1 MEAEKCTITAA
12 AKKVGVEAHV
22 LRYWE
27 EELGLQIARNDLG
40 HRCYTEEDIRLLS
53 QVKQLKDGGIGLKAI
68 RRAMLGRNHEETAP
82 DSEAQNMDQTD
93 GAAPSREK
101 TDRTKPAGV
110 ELRRAEL
117 NDADRDRT
125 AQERAAM
132 DRVELNDEESNRAES
147 DRTAQDVSIEDDGEA
162 ACCVEPAVDCE
173 EKTPGQLR
181 TEAHFQAVDRR
192 IRERMKKK
200 KRGLLIN
207 WKFGR

>member
-68 RRAMLGRNHEETAP
+68 RRAMLGRNHEEAVP
-82 DSEAQNMDQTD
+82 DSEAQNMEQTD
-93 GAAPSREK
+93 GAAPSR
-101 TDRTKPAGV
+101 
-110 ELRRAEL
+110 AEL
-117 NDADRDRT
+117 DKATVDAG
-125 AQERAAM
+125 
-132 DRVELNDEESNRAES
+132 
-147 DRTAQDVSIEDDGEA
+147 IEDDSEA

-200 KRGLLIN
+200 KRGLLVK

>member
-1 MEAEKCTITAA
+1 
-12 AKKVGVEAHV
+12 VEAHV

-68 RRAMLGRNHEETAP
+68 RRAMMGRNHEEAAP
-82 DSEAQNMDQTD
+82 DSEAQNMEQTD
-93 GAAPSREK
+93 GAAPSR
-101 TDRTKPAGV
+101 
-110 ELRRAEL
+110 AEP
-117 NDADRDRT
+117 DRT
-125 AQERAAM
+125 APERAAM
-132 DRVELNDEESNRAES
+132 DRVERNDEESNRS
-147 DRTAQDVSIEDDGEA
+147 VPDRTEPDVGIEDDGET

-200 KRGLLIN
+200 KRGLLVK